1 MRLIAQGESG
11 QVADAH
17 ARDGAWWEVRRL
29 ATWAGF
35 EVPRIMDFEQVHEA
49 LLRGLLA
56 CNSWISIF
64 MVTDLF
70 GTSQR
75 FNVPGAV
82 TDSNWSER
90 IERPVKEWASAH
102 ALSSLLN
109 RLSDALS
116 RR

>member
-1 MRLIAQGESG
+1 
-11 QVADAH
+11 
-17 ARDGAWWEVRRL
+17 
-29 ATWAGF
+29 
-35 EVPRIMDFEQVHEA
+35 
-49 LLRGLLA
+49 LLA

-109 RLSDALS
+109 RMSDALA
-116 RR
+116 RM

>member
-1 MRLIAQGESG
+1 ME
-11 QVADAH
+11 
-17 ARDGAWWEVRRL
+17 
-29 ATWAGF
+29 
-35 EVPRIMDFEQVHEA
+35 FEQVHEA

-56 CNSWISIF
+56 CNSWIAVF

-90 IERPVKEWASAH
+90 IERPVREWD
-102 ALSSLLN
+102 SSKAISTLLG
-109 RLSDALS
+109 RLSDAL
-116 RR
+116 RRE